1 MQTLSLTQNWRGGNR
16 LSMKTITWFLD
27 LYLFCE
33 EITFIY
39 NSWIYSLK
47 KCIKMIQ
54 CKSSFQLKL
63 CHSLNTVSSKTF
75 AVRKI
80 ITRGGGPGVT
90 LGSSMTVPLHLPLF
104 RMLSTS
110 VPSISQPL
118 LRSFQVFF
126 QIPKCTIICPFSV
139 ARRTTP
145 PRKGKRTLNQF

>member
-1 MQTLSLTQNWRGGNR
+1 
-16 LSMKTITWFLD
+16 
-27 LYLFCE
+27 
-33 EITFIY
+33 
-39 NSWIYSLK
+39 
-47 KCIKMIQ
+47 MIQ
-54 CKSSFQLKL
+54 SKSSFQLKL

-90 LGSSMTVPLHLPLF
+90 LGSSMTIPLHLPLF

-145 PRKGKRTLNQF
+145 PRKGKRTLNQFQAKSDLVLHNLTFISSGLTERALYCVENTFLQQII